1 MMKKTVADKMMSYKA
16 GGMVTKSKA
25 MMPKAKATKKSKMM
39 SMKKGGMVKSM
50 PKAC

>member
-25 MMPKAKATKKSKMM
+25 MMPKAKAMSSKKSKMM
-39 SMKKGGMVKSM
+39 SMKSGGRIAK
-50 PKAC
+50 PC

>member
-25 MMPKAKATKKSKMM
+25 MMPKAKAMSSKKSKMM
-39 SMKKGGMVKSM
+39 SMKSGGRVAK
-50 PKAC
+50 PC

>member
-25 MMPKAKATKKSKMM
+25 MMPKAKAMSSKKSKMM
-39 SMKKGGMVKSM
+39 SMKKGGRVAK
-50 PKAC
+50 PC